1 MVKTE
6 LYTSGGEFKRP
17 DGSDYVG
24 AYHVHVNQGAMVGG
38 FHKTSAHDR
47 LTPSTR
53 ISRSLVERI
62 MQQLKSEQTPTPPRR
77 NPTPPR
83 RTQTRSSGS
92 SGSSSGGGY

>member
-53 ISRSLVERI
+53 VSRSSVERI
-62 MQQLKSEQTPTPPRR
+62 MQQLKSEQ